1 PRGEAEIT
9 AWSASMP
16 LIEGLERVAGVVV
29 LVVIIVLVRRWL
41 RGREIGLKTQGTIS
55 TVVIIL
61 GVVGI
66 ALGIFPVA
74 GLLALAVG
82 VGMKTKLFFAR
93 RRPAAV

>member
-1 PRGEAEIT
+1 VA
-9 AWSASMP
+9 
-16 LIEGLERVAGVVV
+16 LIVV
-29 LVVIIVLVRRWL
+29 IVLVRRWL

-55 TVVIIL
+55 TVLIIL
-61 GVVGI
+61 GVIGI

-82 VGMKTKLFFAR
+82 VGMKIKLFFAR